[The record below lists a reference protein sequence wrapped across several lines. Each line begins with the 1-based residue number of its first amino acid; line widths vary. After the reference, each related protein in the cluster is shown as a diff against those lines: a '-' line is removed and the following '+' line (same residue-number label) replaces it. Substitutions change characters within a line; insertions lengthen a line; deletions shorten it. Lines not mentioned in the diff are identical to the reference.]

1 MNTVVLGWDPEHAT
15 RWAAPYDRCV
25 QRCDTEH
32 GLLERWPIE
41 DWHLVP
47 VGTTAHLM
55 LQGHQRGLI
64 GRGTVASTPFL
75 SADPDA
81 PGQVMHHV
89 MIRWTTLVPE
99 SGRVPLDVLEV
110 EVPDVPWRSSYCAAL
125 PVSPDSAE
133 QLTEL
138 WAGRSTP
145 RAPLTVGQLA
155 HRIWELPGN
164 LTHRTAAPH

>member
-32 GLLERWPIE
+32 GLLERWPID

-110 EVPDVPWRSSYCAAL
+110 EVPDVPWRSSYGAAL

-145 RAPLTVGQLA
+145 RDPLTVGQLA

>member
-32 GLLERWPIE
+32 GLLERWPID

-145 RAPLTVGQLA
+145 RDPLTVGQLA

-164 LTHRTAAPH
+164 LTHRTAAPR

>member
-32 GLLERWPIE
+32 GLLERWPID

-145 RAPLTVGQLA
+145 RDPLTVGQLA

>member
-25 QRCDTEH
+25 QRCDAER
-32 GLLERWPIE
+32 GLLERWPIG
-41 DWHLVP
+41 DWHFAP

-75 SADPDA
+75 SADPGA

-89 MIRWTTLVPE
+89 MIRWTTLLPE
-99 SGRVPLDVLEV
+99 SERVPLEVLEMR
-110 EVPDVPWRSSYCAAL
+110 VPDVPWCSTYCAAL
-125 PVSPDSAE
+125 PVSPNSAQ

-138 WAGRSTP
+138 WARRSTP

-164 LTHRTAAPH
+164 LTHRTGTPL

>member
-1 MNTVVLGWDPEHAT
+1 MNTVVLGWDPEQPT

-25 QRCDTEH
+25 QRCDTEQ
-32 GLLERWPIE
+32 GLLERWPID
-41 DWHLVP
+41 DWQLAP

-75 SADPDA
+75 SADPGA
-81 PGQVMHHV
+81 PGQAMHHV
-89 MIRWTTLVPE
+89 MIRWTTLLPE
-99 SGRVPLDVLEV
+99 SERVPLEVLEV
-110 EVPDVPWRSSYCAAL
+110 RVPDVPWSSNYCATL
-125 PVSPDSAE
+125 PVSPNSAQ

-155 HRIWELPGN
+155 HGIWELPGR
-164 LTHRTAAPH
+164 LTHRTAAPR